1 MIIKQIIRDLRKEW
15 SWVLFYVI
23 VSTMTVIAVFYLTL
37 SFSIVKRNAR
47 GMQSFIDQKVTLFEE
62 EMLPLQPKDEEA
74 LHQATHEQAPT
85 QLISVLQQFFSQ
97 SGHAGSF
104 LFVGNEGKENP
115 EYDQILILLGQ
126 YAELTGLRD
135 NEETVLF
142 VPDTHKEDVGKM
154 ISVAGSSFRIAG
166 SFSHDYLLFHPSYS
180 FDGRDLSNTLILCT
194 KDFQTV
200 NDMFPWWNLQREVFR
215 RMVLVDPVT
224 EEVETIENLYYKHF
238 GTLCR
243 GISTERY
250 ARVSM
255 DASIRGYK
263 MYLLFYVLSGIL
275 LLIFFICNMIR
286 VMETHMR
293 DYTIH
298 HLYGATVRTI
308 MWRVGGFIFVVHL
321 PLLSVIL
328 WMILLSEKTLWY
340 VFPLSFLATLGICF
354 FAAEY
359 VAKRIGMMNALNNLR
374 RDY

>member
-1 MIIKQIIRDLRKEW
+1 MIIKQIMRDLRKEW

-23 VSTMTVIAVFYLTL
+23 VSTMTVVAVFYLTL
-37 SFSIVKRNAR
+37 SFSIVQKNAWF
-47 GMQSFIDQKVTLFEE
+47 MESFIDQKVTLFQEE
-62 EMLPLQPKDEEA
+62 LLPLQPKDEEA
-74 LHQATHEQAPT
+74 LYQATHEQDPT
-85 QLISVLQQFFSQ
+85 HLISALQQIFSQ
-97 SGHAGSF
+97 GGHAGSF
-104 LFVGNEGKENP
+104 VFVGNEWNENP
-115 EYDQILILLGQ
+115 EYDQVLILFGQ

-142 VPDTHKEDVGKM
+142 VSDTHKEDVGKM
-154 ISVAGSSFRIAG
+154 ISVAGSSFWVAG
-166 SFSHDYLLFHPSYS
+166 SFSDDYLLFHPIYS
-180 FDGRDLSNTLILCT
+180 FGFGALSNTLILCT

-200 NDMFPWWNLQREVFR
+200 NDMFPWWNLKREVFH
-215 RMVLVDPVT
+215 RMVLVNPLT

-250 ARVSM
+250 AQVSM

-263 MYLLFYVLSGIL
+263 MYLLFYTLSGIL

-293 DYTIH
+293 DYTVH
-298 HLYGATVRTI
+298 HLHGATVRTI
-308 MWRVGGFIFVVHL
+308 MLRVGGFIFLVHV

-328 WMILLSEKTLWY
+328 WMIMVSEKTLWY

>member
-23 VSTMTVIAVFYLTL
+23 VSTMTVMAVFYLTL

-62 EMLPLQPKDEEA
+62 ETLPLQPKDEEA
-74 LHQATHEQAPT
+74 LHQATHEQDPT
-85 QLISVLQQFFSQ
+85 HLISALQQMFSQ
-97 SGHAGSF
+97 SGRAGSF
-104 LFVGNEGKENP
+104 VFVGNEGKENP

-142 VPDTHKEDVGKM
+142 VPDTHKEDDGKM
-154 ISVAGSSFRIAG
+154 ISVAGSSYRIAG
-166 SFSHDYLLFHPSYS
+166 TFSDDYLLFHPSYS

-215 RMVLVDPVT
+215 RMVLIDPLT

-250 ARVSM
+250 AQVSM
-255 DASIRGYK
+255 DASIRAHK
-263 MYLLFYVLSGIL
+263 LYLVFYVLSGIL

-321 PLLSVIL
+321 PLLSIIL
-328 WMILLSEKTLWY
+328 WMIMISGTTLWY
-340 VFPLSFLATLGICF
+340 VFPLSLLATLGISF

-359 VAKRIGMMNALNNLR
+359 VAKRIGMMNALSNLR